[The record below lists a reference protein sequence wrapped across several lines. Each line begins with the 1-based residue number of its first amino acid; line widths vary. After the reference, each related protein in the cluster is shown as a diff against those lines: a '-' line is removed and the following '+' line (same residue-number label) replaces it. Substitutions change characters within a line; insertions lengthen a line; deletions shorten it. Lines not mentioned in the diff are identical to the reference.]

1 MGVAPMGAA
10 RMGVARMGAAPTA
23 ISTIDTNL
31 WDHGAMNDTADRP
44 RAKSLNPLRAL
55 VPFLKPHKGMM
66 AAALAAL
73 LVATVAMLALPV
85 ALRRLI
91 DLGLVTRD
99 VGTTN
104 SLFTGFLG
112 LAVVFGVSAAMRFY
126 LVTWLGERVVAD
138 VRTAVYRQV
147 IRMDPLFYETT
158 RVGEVLSRLTTDTT
172 LVQAISGVNLSI
184 LLRSTLSLI
193 GALIMLGLTSAKL
206 TAVILVMIPVVVAP
220 LIFIGRRVRGLSRA
234 SQDRIA
240 ETSGLAGETLN
251 AIQTVQA
258 FTMEEIQSRR
268 YGEAVEQSFV
278 VAIRRTRVRATL
290 TAVGITLVFGGI
302 TFVLWLGAHQV
313 LAKTMTGGQLLQF
326 LLYAGFVGSSAAAL
340 SEMWGEVQRA
350 AGAMERLDELLRARP
365 VITAPPRP
373 LELPARVLGNIRF
386 DNVTFHYP
394 SRPDSAALENFSLE
408 VEPGET
414 IAFVGPSGAG
424 KSTTFQ
430 LLLRFYDPDAGRVSI
445 DDRRLADLRPED
457 IRAQIGLVPQD
468 TVLFGASA
476 RDNIRYGKPGA
487 TDAEI
492 EAAAVA
498 AAADEFL
505 KRLPQGYD
513 TFLGERGTRL
523 SGGQRQRIAL
533 ARAILKDPPIL
544 LLDEATSALDSE
556 SERLVQE
563 ALEKLMQGRT
573 TIIIAHR
580 LATVLKANRIVVMD
594 HGHKIAV
601 GTHAELLLQSPLYAR
616 LAALQ
621 FAVVRNDGADAPVP
635 ALKLGPALE
644 RAT

>member
-1 MGVAPMGAA
+1 MGPMSAN
-10 RMGVARMGAAPTA
+10 
-23 ISTIDTNL
+23 I
-31 WDHGAMNDTADRP
+31 DRP

-55 VPFLKPHKGMM
+55 LPFLRPYRGMM
-66 AAALAAL
+66 VAALGAL
-73 LVATVAMLALPV
+73 LMATVAMLALPV
-85 ALRRLI
+85 ALRQLI
-91 DLGLVTRD
+91 DHVVAAKDASTLDRYLI
-99 VGTTN
+99 
-104 SLFTGFLG
+104 GFLG
-112 LAVVFGVSAAMRFY
+112 ASLMLGVFGALRFY

-138 VRTAVYRQV
+138 LRSAVYRRV
-147 IRMDPLFYETT
+147 VRMDPLFFETT

-184 LLRSTLSLI
+184 ILRSSLSLI
-193 GALIMLGLTSAKL
+193 GGLVMLGLTNAKL
-206 TAVILVMIPVVVAP
+206 MGIMLVLIPVVVGP
-220 LIFIGRRVRGLSRA
+220 LIAIGRRVRGLSRA

-240 ETSGLAGETLN
+240 DTSGLAGETLN

-258 FTMEEIQSRR
+258 FTLEDLQSER
-268 YGEAVEQSFV
+268 YRMAVEDSFV
-278 VAIRRTRVRATL
+278 TAVRRTRVRAML
-290 TAVGITLVFGGI
+290 TAVGITLVFAGI
-302 TFVLWLGAHQV
+302 TFVLWLALRQV
-313 LAKTMTGGQLLQF
+313 LAGTMTGGQLIQF
-326 LLYAGFVGSSAAAL
+326 LLYTGFVGSSAAAL
-340 SEMWGEVQRA
+340 TEMWAEVQRT
-350 AGAMERLDELLRARP
+350 AGAMERLSELLEARP
-365 VITAPPRP
+365 TICAPLHPVDLP
-373 LELPARVLGNIRF
+373 LRVTGAIRF

-394 SRPDSAALENFSLE
+394 SRPDSAALGKFSLD
-408 VEPGET
+408 VAPGET

-430 LLLRFYDPDAGRVSI
+430 LLLRFYDPDSGRVLI

-457 IRAQIGLVPQD
+457 VRAQIGLVPQD

-476 RDNIRYGKPGA
+476 RENIRYGKPGA

-505 KRLPQGYD
+505 RKLPQGYD

-544 LLDEATSALDSE
+544 LLDEATSSLDAE

-573 TIIIAHR
+573 TVIIAHR

-616 LAALQ
+616 LASLQ
-621 FAVVRNDGADAPVP
+621 FAMSGSELAGSEAADAAVS
-635 ALKLGPALE
+635 
-644 RAT
+644 